1 MSQNARAGQWG
12 VLERMPSAS
21 AAFALTI
28 THRRPQRE
36 QRADSSGT
44 IFFVAA
50 TGQVLTGAKHCRR
63 VVAPFRQ
70 CQPALSN
77 CSAASISNALA

>member
-12 VLERMPSAS
+12 ILEQMPSAS

-36 QRADSSGT
+36 QRADPTGT
-44 IFFVAA
+44 IFFQSRQPDRFSLA
-50 TGQVLTGAKHCRR
+50 RS
-63 VVAPFRQ
+63 VVAPFRYR
-70 CQPALSN
+70 QPAFSN
-77 CSAASISNALA
+77 CSAASISNVLA